1 MVQLEVIKMNEHDAI
16 NEEYRRLIG
25 LHLKYVRDF
34 FKQSIPAMA
43 EIMGVS
49 KNQYLRYEKGEPEVS
64 AVSLKRLAT
73 TFGISVAYFTNEKQM
88 NLGNVAFFNL
98 RIPDEDGRLAD
109 DDHPTKVYISDEF
122 DSIDF
127 IKNGSTYQVF
137 HAIHD
142 QVPASG
148 TYVFEYLL
156 TNNVKERYVG
166 QLDLLS
172 SDDNHQGKIIVHLK
186 DKPAKIVDR
195 KDIFVLEMLIGEY
208 HEIQPELFIKS

>member
-1 MVQLEVIKMNEHDAI
+1 MNEHDAI

-142 QVPASG
+142 QVPVSG
-148 TYVFEYLL
+148 TYVFEYSRGE
-156 TNNVKERYVG
+156 NDKSRYVG

-172 SDDNHQGKIIVHLK
+172 PTDEHQAKIILHLK
-186 DKPAKIVDR
+186 DNPARIVERHDV
-195 KDIFVLEMLIGEY
+195 FVLEMLVGEY
-208 HEIQPELFIKS
+208 KEIQPELFIKM